1 MGSLLDRIALHEG
14 LVYDRHPYGK
24 APGRDPDLLTRG
36 IEPPSELEL
45 EGMARISPLELE
57 VFQHKMTSIVE
68 EAREVY
74 MALSISEGIIT
85 GDMNASIF
93 TPEGDPAVVA
103 TGIFFHT
110 LLNYGQVKY
119 VMEYY
124 KDDPTVGLRD
134 GDVYFFNDPTCGGVH
149 TFDMFVT
156 APIFHEGVLVG
167 WAEVGGHQGEC
178 GSISP
183 GGFSPRAT
191 TRWEEGLHIHGMR
204 IADGW
209 ELRRDILDFMLNSV
223 RNPFVFASDLRAR
236 VATCQRIRDRVLREC
251 ERRGSAEV
259 AGGLRKILAVSSDL
273 ARQRISRLNEALQN
287 ARAQLT
293 AVTQQ
298 MQATTTAPNP
308 VASEPTPEPRPPD
321 AQRNEVR
328 PNGFVARPR
337 PRQEAARPIASRPH
351 EPGIEM

>member
-1 MGSLLDRIALHEG
+1 MSLMDRIKLHEG

-24 APGRDPDLLTRG
+24 APGRDPELLTRG

-45 EGMARISPLELE
+45 EGMEQMSLLELE

-68 EAREVY
+68 EARDVY

-85 GDMNASIF
+85 GDMNASVF

-103 TGIFFHT
+103 TGIYFHT

-119 VMEYY
+119 VMKYY
-124 KDDPTVGLRD
+124 RDDPTVGLQD

-156 APIFHEGVLVG
+156 APIFYQGVLVG

-223 RNPFVFASDLRAR
+223 RNPFVFASDLKAR
-236 VATCQRIRDRVLREC
+236 VATCKRIRDRVLRASGVAPPGSPEVC
-251 ERRGSAEV
+251 GRSLRSAASCPVSGSARSTT
-259 AGGLRKILAVSSDL
+259 ASTAACCSTTGSARRAVSSGCPPPWS
-273 ARQRISRLNEALQN
+273 SR
-287 ARAQLT
+287 
-293 AVTQQ
+293 
-298 MQATTTAPNP
+298 ATRWSSSTRVSPPRTTRGRSTAPG
-308 VASEPTPEPRPPD
+308 T
-321 AQRNEVR
+321 
-328 PNGFVARPR
+328 
-337 PRQEAARPIASRPH
+337 
-351 EPGIEM
+351 